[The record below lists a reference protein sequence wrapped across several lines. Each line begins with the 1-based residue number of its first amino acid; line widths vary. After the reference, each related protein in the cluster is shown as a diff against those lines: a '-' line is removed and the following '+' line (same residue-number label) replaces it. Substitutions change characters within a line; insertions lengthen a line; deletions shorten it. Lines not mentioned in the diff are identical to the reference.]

1 MRAILHFVRIT
12 ILGGVLFLTP
22 IVVLGVIL
30 NKAYNAAGQIMQP
43 LIGLIPTEVASRT
56 AASAILAS
64 LGLALVCFSVGLFAR
79 TLWAQ
84 RIVNGLEASVLTK
97 VPGYEYLKQAGASV
111 LGAGEMAEHPVVLAQ
126 LGGAWRIG
134 VQTDVVGE
142 GLVAVFVPNSPNPSS
157 GGVFLVAADRVRPAG
172 VPLAAA
178 MGALRRCGT
187 GTGAFGA
194 QLLMARPL
202 SAMFLR
208 AEFRDYS
215 EFRVGARYDH
225 ARNLSSN
232 MIANCVFAWAPVP
245 RRHFPFAYGLT
256 HMRRTASGK
265 AKNGMTLLSFSAKPA
280 QWRGSSMPLLC
291 FWPRSC

>member
-1 MRAILHFVRIT
+1 
-12 ILGGVLFLTP
+12 
-22 IVVLGVIL
+22 
-30 NKAYNAAGQIMQP
+30 MQP
-43 LIGLIPTEVASRT
+43 LIGLIPAEVASRT

-64 LGLALVCFSVGLFAR
+64 FGLALVCFSVGLFAR

-84 RIVNGLEASVLTK
+84 RLVNGLEASVLSK

-187 GTGAFGA
+187 GTGALWSATSDGETNAFGDV
-194 QLLMARPL
+194 
-202 SAMFLR
+202 S
-208 AEFRDYS
+208 
-215 EFRVGARYDH
+215 
-225 ARNLSSN
+225 
-232 MIANCVFAWAPVP
+232 P
-245 RRHFPFAYGLT
+245 R
-256 HMRRTASGK
+256 
-265 AKNGMTLLSFSAKPA
+265 
-280 QWRGSSMPLLC
+280 
-291 FWPRSC
+291 